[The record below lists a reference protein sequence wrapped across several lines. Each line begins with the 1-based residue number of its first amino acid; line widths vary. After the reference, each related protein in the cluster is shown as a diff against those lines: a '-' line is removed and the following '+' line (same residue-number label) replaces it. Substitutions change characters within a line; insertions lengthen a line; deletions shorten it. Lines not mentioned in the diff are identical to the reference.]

1 MHVRVNTY
9 PKKSITFTSTQGVVV
24 TMPVDVECTDPTE
37 VEFDLPALA
46 SISIVG
52 EITSVTG
59 GE

>member
-1 MHVRVNTY
+1 MHVRLTTY
-9 PKKSITFTSTQGVVV
+9 PEQTITFTSPQGVVV
-24 TMPVDVECTDPTE
+24 TMPVRVEHRSPRE
-37 VEFDLPALA
+37 LEFDLPALA